1 MANTCFFREVHPP
14 TGVTAAVSGFFTH
27 TASAQDPTPNL
38 IIARATVVDVF
49 EVRSGSPGAP
59 PLSGSQA
66 AWSAAPMS
74 TARDGK
80 LELVGH
86 FPLCGVVESMVMLK
100 SRSPGIQRDAL
111 MLAFR
116 DAKLCVLEWDTS
128 RHGLRTTSMHYFEGD
143 PALRDGR
150 KVFADPPRLLGDL
163 QGRFAA
169 MILYNHYLAIL
180 PAIEADQ
187 FELLASLPSTVT
199 DPTDVLHEITAQRSA
214 GMPLGSAAA
223 LGNGYLL
230 NLAKLGGGSG
240 ASHQGGARVLGSG
253 GGPGGRALVGP
264 TGIKEVRDCV
274 LLNGYTEPVLLVL
287 HQPDPTWPGR
297 YKDQA
302 APVHNT

>member
-27 TASAQDPTPNL
+27 TASAQHPTPNL
-38 IIARATVVDVF
+38 IIARTTVVDVF
-49 EVRSGSPGAP
+49 EVRSGSPDD
-59 PLSGSQA
+59 SQA
-66 AWSAAPMS
+66 AWSAAPHS
-74 TARDGK
+74 AAQGGK
-80 LELVGH
+80 LELMGH

-128 RHGLRTTSMHYFEGD
+128 SHDLRTTSMHFFEGD

-150 KVFADPPRLLGDL
+150 KVFADPPRLLGDH

-169 MILYNHYLAIL
+169 MILYNHYLAVL

-199 DPTDVLHEITAQRSA
+199 DPADVLREITAQRSA

-230 NLAKLGGGSG
+230 NLAKLGGGS
-240 ASHQGGARVLGSG
+240 
-253 GGPGGRALVGP
+253 
-264 TGIKEVRDCV
+264 
-274 LLNGYTEPVLLVL
+274 
-287 HQPDPTWPGR
+287 
-297 YKDQA
+297 
-302 APVHNT
+302 